1 MATSRR
7 DSILSAINKEGKPD
21 FRGIMRAIKAEARE
35 TVGAKSK
42 NDLVEE
48 YKNDCSEELRTRM
61 EGVMRRDAMGPH
73 EGTAAPTFNL
83 KRMGSHEHVDLS
95 NFKGDRPV
103 ALTFSSYT

>member
-1 MATSRR
+1 MTTSRR

-21 FRGIMRAIKAEARE
+21 VRGIMRAIKAEATE

-61 EGVMRRDAMGPH
+61 EGVMKRGAMDPH
-73 EGTAAPTFNL
+73 EGTIAPTVEL
-83 KRMGSHEHVDLS
+83 KRMGSDERVDLS
-95 NFKGDRPV
+95 SSKDDRPV